1 MESDYHD
8 AMNTECYEKYF
19 ENVCKLLKPRSV
31 IIIDNASYHSRN
43 DENYPISTWRKE
55 KYQEWLQKNNVTYG
69 MNALRSELWLLC
81 KRHRDAKSCKII
93 DKIAQRYGDEVL
105 RLPPYHCDLNAIELI
120 WANEK
125 NFVARENTEMT
136 MKFAEELF
144 RRRRD
149 ELTPEI
155 CKKCVDH
162 VKEVENSYWKTDRII
177 DEKMDKLEFSLE
189 DSDDDIMDEDDT
201 DSEDELLE

>member
-1 MESDYHD
+1 MKTTQSQPGERQ
-8 AMNTECYEKYF
+8 NIK
-19 ENVCKLLKPRSV
+19 NGLK
-31 IIIDNASYHSRN
+31 
-43 DENYPISTWRKE
+43 
-55 KYQEWLQKNNVTYG
+55 KNNVTYG
-69 MNALRSELWLLC
+69 TDALRSELWLLC
-81 KRHRDAKSCKII
+81 KRHRDAKSCKLLTKLHKDMGMKSCGCLHTTVIST
-93 DKIAQRYGDEVL
+93 QL
-105 RLPPYHCDLNAIELI
+105 IELI

-136 MKFAEELF
+136 MKFAEVLF

-177 DEKMDKLEFSLE
+177 NEKMDKLEFSLE

>member
-1 MESDYHD
+1 MVGPLPP
-8 AMNTECYEKYF
+8 A
-19 ENVCKLLKPRSV
+19 
-31 IIIDNASYHSRN
+31 
-43 DENYPISTWRKE
+43 
-55 KYQEWLQKNNVTYG
+55 
-69 MNALRSELWLLC
+69 
-81 KRHRDAKSCKII
+81 DAKSCKII
-93 DKIAQRYGDEVL
+93 DKIAERYGHEVL
-105 RLPPYHCDLNAIELI
+105 RLPPYHCDLNAIEFI

-177 DEKMDKLEFSLE
+177 NEKWINWSSPWKIAMMTLWMKTIL
-189 DSDDDIMDEDDT
+189 IAKMNC
-201 DSEDELLE
+201 

>member
-1 MESDYHD
+1 
-8 AMNTECYEKYF
+8 
-19 ENVCKLLKPRSV
+19 
-31 IIIDNASYHSRN
+31 
-43 DENYPISTWRKE
+43 
-55 KYQEWLQKNNVTYG
+55 
-69 MNALRSELWLLC
+69 
-81 KRHRDAKSCKII
+81 
-93 DKIAQRYGDEVL
+93 
-105 RLPPYHCDLNAIELI
+105 
-120 WANEK
+120 
-125 NFVARENTEMT
+125 MT

-177 DEKMDKLEFSLE
+177 DEKVDKLN
-189 DSDDDIMDEDDT
+189 IMDEDDT

>member
-1 MESDYHD
+1 M
-8 AMNTECYEKYF
+8 
-19 ENVCKLLKPRSV
+19 
-31 IIIDNASYHSRN
+31 
-43 DENYPISTWRKE
+43 
-55 KYQEWLQKNNVTYG
+55 
-69 MNALRSELWLLC
+69 
-81 KRHRDAKSCKII
+81 
-93 DKIAQRYGDEVL
+93 
-105 RLPPYHCDLNAIELI
+105 RLPPYHCDLNAIGLI

-149 ELTPEI
+149 ELIPEI

-189 DSDDDIMDEDDT
+189 DSDDDIMNEDDT

>member
-1 MESDYHD
+1 
-8 AMNTECYEKYF
+8 
-19 ENVCKLLKPRSV
+19 
-31 IIIDNASYHSRN
+31 
-43 DENYPISTWRKE
+43 
-55 KYQEWLQKNNVTYG
+55 
-69 MNALRSELWLLC
+69 
-81 KRHRDAKSCKII
+81 
-93 DKIAQRYGDEVL
+93 
-105 RLPPYHCDLNAIELI
+105 
-120 WANEK
+120 
-125 NFVARENTEMT
+125 MT

-155 CKKCVDH
+155 CQKCVDH

-189 DSDDDIMDEDDT
+189 DSDDDIMDKDYT

>member
-8 AMNTECYEKYF
+8 AMNAECYEKYF

-43 DENYPISTWRKE
+43 DENYPISTWRKA

-69 MNALRSELWLLC
+69 TDALRSELWLLF

-93 DKIAQRYGDEVL
+93 DKIAQRYGHEVL

-120 WANEK
+120 WANE
-125 NFVARENTEMT
+125 
-136 MKFAEELF
+136 
-144 RRRRD
+144 
-149 ELTPEI
+149 
-155 CKKCVDH
+155 
-162 VKEVENSYWKTDRII
+162 RILWQ
-177 DEKMDKLEFSLE
+177 EKIRK
-189 DSDDDIMDEDDT
+189 
-201 DSEDELLE
+201 

>member
-1 MESDYHD
+1 M
-8 AMNTECYEKYF
+8 
-19 ENVCKLLKPRSV
+19 
-31 IIIDNASYHSRN
+31 AS
-43 DENYPISTWRKE
+43 
-55 KYQEWLQKNNVTYG
+55 KNNVTHG
-69 MNALRSELWLLC
+69 TDALRSELWLLC

-93 DKIAQRYGDEVL
+93 DKIAERYGHEVL

-177 DEKMDKLEFSLE
+177 DEKMDKLEFSME
-189 DSDDDIMDEDDT
+189 DCDDDIMDEDDT